1 MEMFDPFKTDT
12 NKYKEM
18 LNQDSQPKNQP
29 QYAEYEDVTNAEDLL
44 NKNTFTLPPNT
55 FRAVQDAQNRLAQ
68 DKEKR
73 DQVANMFNNLF
84 SELNQKYGLNVQFDF
99 DSFSNSIQYIIQPQ
113 NKRAM
118 EMYLSEAYGRFRV
131 VLYQRY
137 LQAIALLSSQILDPA
152 YILSDSM
159 TYADKL
165 EIMKQLYEFMKTMN
179 EIYEQVNIPDT
190 ELKLEKI
197 SEDNHSQSYDIN
209 DPRASE
215 FLGNLFKNVSE
226 QQKSDDESNMNK

>member
-18 LNQDSQPKNQP
+18 LNQDSQPKNAP
-29 QYAEYEDVTNAEDLL
+29 QDAEYEEITDAEDLL
-44 NKNTFTLPPNT
+44 NKGTFTLPPNT
-55 FRAVQDAQNRLAQ
+55 FKAVQDAQNRLAQ
-68 DKEKR
+68 DEEKR
-73 DQVANMFNNLF
+73 KQVANMFNNLF
-84 SELNQKYGLNVQFDF
+84 AELNQKYGLNVQFDF

-113 NKRAM
+113 NKKAM

-197 SEDNHSQSYDIN
+197 SEDSHSQQYDIN

-215 FLGNLFKNVSE
+215 FLGELFKNVSD
-226 QQKSDDESNMNK
+226 QNKLDNKSDSNK